1 MKTDISKDADEGLES
16 MGEQEVLYR
25 LVEKVGALEQNMKN
39 LNESQGVAWG
49 KINDIQK
56 TTNDM
61 DKKLDKLVSHDSRIA
76 DAEDGVKDYRA
87 TKTRI
92 IAWIAGLGIGSGS
105 VGGFLG
111 GFIAKI
117 FGSNS

>member
-1 MKTDISKDADEGLES
+1 MKTDISKDADGGVR

-39 LNESQGVAWG
+39 LNESQTVAWG
-49 KINDIQK
+49 KINEIQK

-61 DKKLDKLVSHDSRIA
+61 DKKLDKLVLYDSRIA
-76 DAEDGVKDYRA
+76 DTEDGVKDYRT
-87 TKTRI
+87 TKTRV
-92 IAWIAGLGIGSGS
+92 IAWIAGLGIGTGS

-111 GFIAKI
+111 SFIAKI
-117 FGSNS
+117 FGGNS